1 MYGVKTIPHWWD
13 QSESTAFY
21 SRVVW
26 KCPDIR
32 LHSEPPRVRYRQQ
45 MLLDELADSGFRV
58 QVGDSDTGQMRG
70 RCVRQKVL
78 NDFGGF
84 AGTVG
89 I

>member
-1 MYGVKTIPHWWD
+1 
-13 QSESTAFY
+13 
-21 SRVVW
+21 
-26 KCPDIR
+26 
-32 LHSEPPRVRYRQQ
+32 